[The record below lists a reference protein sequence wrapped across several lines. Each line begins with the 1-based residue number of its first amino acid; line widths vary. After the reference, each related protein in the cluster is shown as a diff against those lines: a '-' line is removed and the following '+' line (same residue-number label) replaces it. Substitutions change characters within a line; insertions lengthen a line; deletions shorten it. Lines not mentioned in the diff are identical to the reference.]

1 MKMTEGNQVQN
12 RVAEVVLRLLRLAL
26 VSIAMV
32 LAPAAW
38 AGVEQAMLEQAEA
51 LLKDGKAEAAYQML
65 EPLEAVGAG
74 DLVFDYLLATAALE
88 SGKPSKAT
96 FIYERILAVAPTYVG
111 VRADMGRAYY
121 ALGDYGRAKI
131 EFETVLSITNLPPD
145 LRTQAEQY
153 AKAAEARSQA
163 KRTVFNGYI
172 EAGVGRDSNIGSA
185 TAQSSLYL
193 PASGVYNPL
202 RPTGRKTADNYGT
215 LGLGG
220 EVYHQL
226 NDQWGLFAGADY
238 RTRNYNT
245 YNDPN
250 TWTIDSRAGVSYS
263 GGAWLLRTGLASGQ
277 YHSAGVHMRD
287 TVGVTADWRLA
298 LDSSS
303 QLIANGSFSQG
314 TYVPADQTSQNSNTS
329 TLSLGWLTALG
340 DGSTVVSIT
349 GSGGY
354 ENATGV
360 RPDGDKRFIG
370 PRFLM
375 QKTFTESLGGYVSTG
390 ATHSSYLGT
399 NTTYNNSR
407 NETLYDLT
415 VGLTWTI
422 DKGILLRPTI
432 SYAKNNSNDELYSYN
447 KIDASINLRFDY

>member
-1 MKMTEGNQVQN
+1 MAKGNPVEN
-12 RVAEVVLRLLRLAL
+12 RATEVVMRLLRLAL
-26 VSIAMV
+26 VSVSVV
-32 LAPAAW
+32 LAPVAW
-38 AGVEQAMLEQAEA
+38 AGVEQALLEQAEA

-65 EPLEAVGAG
+65 EPLEGAGAG

-145 LRTQAEQY
+145 LRSQAEQY
-153 AKAAEARSQA
+153 VKAAEARAQA
-163 KRTVFNGYI
+163 KRTVFNAYI

-185 TAQSSLYL
+185 TGQSLLNL
-193 PASGVYNPL
+193 PASGAYFPAP
-202 RPTGRKTADNYGT
+202 PTGRKTADNYGT
-215 LGLGG
+215 LALGG
-220 EVYHQL
+220 EINHQL
-226 NDQWGLFAGADY
+226 SDKWGVYAGADY
-238 RTRNYNT
+238 RTRNYNK

-250 TWTIDSRAGVSYS
+250 TWTIDGRAGVSYS
-263 GGAWLLRTGLASGQ
+263 GGSWLLRTGLAAGQ
-277 YHSAGVHMRD
+277 YYYAGDHLRD
-287 TVGVTADWRLA
+287 TLGVTADWRLA
-298 LDSSS
+298 LDASS
-303 QLIANGSFSQG
+303 QLIANGSFSRG
-314 TYVPADQTSQNSNTS
+314 TYVPSAQTNQNSDTS

-349 GSGGY
+349 GTGGY
-354 ENATGV
+354 ENATAG
-360 RPDGDKRFIG
+360 RDDGDKRFFG

-399 NTTYNNSR
+399 NTSYLNSR

-422 DKGILLRPTI
+422 DKGILLRPMI
-432 SYAKNNSNDELYSYN
+432 SYARNSSNDALYSYN
-447 KIDASINLRFDY
+447 KADASINLRFDY